1 MKRLAFGVIVIWLAL
16 SVAENAALA
25 QAGSTGGIVGKMNK
39 GASGES
45 DGSAGKPGPGGER
58 APASRDSG
66 IEHRAR
72 SKVPVK
78 QVEATKP
85 KAAACARAV
94 GTWFWVTEVVTI
106 KPNGSITAKGGPGN
120 WSCVNGLLHVFW
132 PGFIVPHEIFSISDD
147 GDRLISQNTSSA
159 PTRIR

>member
-1 MKRLAFGVIVIWLAL
+1 MMRLAFCVTVWLAL
-16 SVAENAALA
+16 SVAETTALA
-25 QAGSTGGIVGKMNK
+25 QAGSTGGSVGKVNK

-45 DGSAGKPGPGGER
+45 DAPPGKP
-58 APASRDSG
+58 APAG
-66 IEHRAR
+66 RAR
-72 SKVPVK
+72 SKGPVEPAEPPK
-78 QVEATKP
+78 S
-85 KAAACARAV
+85 KAAACSRAV

-106 KPNGSITAKGGPGN
+106 KPNGSISAKGGPGN
-120 WSCVNGLLHVFW
+120 WTCVNGLLHVFW

>member
-1 MKRLAFGVIVIWLAL
+1 MKRLAFGVIVVWLAL
-16 SVAENAALA
+16 SVAENTALA
-25 QAGSTGGIVGKMNK
+25 QAGSTGGSVGKVNK

-45 DGSAGKPGPGGER
+45 DAAPGKSIPGGKR
-58 APASRDSG
+58 APASRDPG
-66 IEHRAR
+66 VEHRAR
-72 SKVPVK
+72 SKAPVK
-78 QVEATKP
+78 PTEPP
-85 KAAACARAV
+85 KSKMAACARAV

-106 KPNGSITAKGGPGN
+106 KSNGSITAKGGPGN
-120 WSCVNGLLHVFW
+120 WTCVNGLLHVFW

>member
-1 MKRLAFGVIVIWLAL
+1 MKRLAFGVIVVWLAI
-16 SVAENAALA
+16 SVAETTALA
-25 QAGSTGGIVGKMNK
+25 QAGSTGGSVGKVNK

-45 DGSAGKPGPGGER
+45 DAPPGKSTPAG
-58 APASRDSG
+58 
-66 IEHRAR
+66 RAR
-72 SKVPVK
+72 SKAPVK
-78 QVEATKP
+78 PVEPP
-85 KAAACARAV
+85 KSKMAACARAV

-106 KPNGSITAKGGPGN
+106 KSNGSITAKGGPGN
-120 WSCVNGLLHVFW
+120 WTCVNGLLHVFW